1 MTPRRGPGH
10 AAASPPATRPA
21 TTPALASALP
31 APARAAADALLRRCH
46 LPPAGAEA
54 CCAVSG
60 GPDSL
65 ALLVLAVHAGCRVE
79 AVHVDHALRPGSAAE
94 ADVVADAAHRLGAR
108 FRALA
113 APVPPGPNLEE
124 RARRARFAAL
134 PDGVLTGHTMDDQ
147 AETVLLNLLRG
158 AGSTGLA
165 GMRTAGHPLL
175 GIRRHEAHE
184 LTRLAGFVPVADP
197 TNTDPAIRRTRVRH
211 EVLPLLDEVA
221 HRDLV
226 PVLARQ
232 ADLLRDEDDL
242 LEALAAPIDPTD
254 ATALAAAPVALAR
267 RAVRRW
273 LRADDPDGHPPGAAT
288 VERVLAVARHE
299 AVATE
304 VEGGR
309 RVARRRGRL
318 HLEQPRP
325 PDPAASTTPGRR

>member
-1 MTPRRGPGH
+1 MTPGRGTDH
-10 AAASPPATRPA
+10 AAASPPA
-21 TTPALASALP
+21 PALALALP
-31 APARAAADALLRRCH
+31 PPARAAADALLPRCH
-46 LPPAGAEA
+46 LPPGGDEA

-94 ADVVADAAHRLGAR
+94 ADVVAAAAHRLGAR
-108 FRALA
+108 FRAVT

-124 RARRARFAAL
+124 RARQARFAAL
-134 PDGVLTGHTMDDQ
+134 PAGVLTGHTMDDQ

-158 AGSTGLA
+158 AGAAGLA

-184 LTRLAGFVPVADP
+184 LVRLAGFVPVADP
-197 TNTDPAIRRTRVRH
+197 TNVDPAMRRNRVRH

-221 HRDLV
+221 RRDLV

-242 LEALAAPIDPTD
+242 LESLAASIDPTD
-254 ATALAAAPVALAR
+254 AGALAAAPEALAR

-273 LRADDPDGHPPGAAT
+273 LRAADPDGHPPGAAA

-309 RVARRRGRL
+309 RVARHRGRL
-318 HLEQPRP
+318 HLERRRP
-325 PDPAASTTPGRR
+325 PDPAASASPARR